1 MFERRMGHHSK
12 DFKDDQRSPIFIQF
26 LDLVRMIVVQMPA
39 MFEFNVNMLTFIAH
53 EVYTCKYGT
62 FLCNSQRERLTYSLS
77 EKTVSMWTFI
87 NHYSDQFTNP
97 FYLAPPPGEDYIR
110 IPRIPTTNYF
120 ELTVWKDLF
129 LKFSLDNPQLHPKII
144 SGQMIVNETYRE

>member
-1 MFERRMGHHSK
+1 
-12 DFKDDQRSPIFIQF
+12 
-26 LDLVRMIVVQMPA
+26 MPA

-129 LKFSLDNPQLHPKII
+129 LKFSPDNPQLHPKII